1 MPAGIAPGLPSNPLT
16 RSPLD
21 DPKSATRTT
30 ELDTLSAFPVEAP
43 SSASTRAGVLT
54 GDAREARASQ
64 TITVP
69 LDNFRRLLGQTQLAL
84 DRLKADTNALRVD
97 LGELRGV
104 GDHLG
109 KGYTRLG
116 DICRLTEKRSEL
128 TVDVLDAIEKRIE
141 PLEVVRDLGAAAE
154 ERLASL
160 KQLAEEIMRCGA
172 SFEAQREVID
182 QGREEATRVFRLMEE
197 LQARVSSLIEKGE
210 WLGQAEETVG
220 RLEHRADETTAQ
232 LERRV
237 NDVDAQKQAIEQAL
251 VAARTNSDQA
261 LGQAEETVGWLEQRA
276 AETATQLE
284 RRVTHFD
291 AQKQTIEQA
300 LVAALAAS
308 DRGMEQ
314 SAARVDQLEQRAAE
328 TTVQLERCVNNFDVR
343 KQNIEQALVAARTE
357 SDLALDR
364 AGATVGRLEQWAAET
379 TVHVERRVSD
389 FDAQKQTIV
398 QSLVAAVTVS
408 DQRLEHAAA
417 TVGRLEQRAA
427 ETTAQLDRRVSH
439 FDAQKQTI
447 ERAAA
452 EATRVTAILS
462 ALEERVAALTG
473 SHDALGHAEATV
485 GQLERRAAEAKAR
498 LERVV
503 TGKHEVERELE
514 RIGRQ
519 LQTLNESARNSV
531 KVLRSSGVSIRW
543 PAWQLP
549 RALLRWATILGAL
562 VALELAGIVMLRT
575 HDQPAQIARIV
586 PAADRESA
594 VSAPLSLLPS
604 RTSRLVMFVMPANRA
619 AGPTRTIPAN
629 VVSSADRP
637 DPAQA
642 TGRART
648 AGASPPAGS
657 AKETVQYVGAL
668 TVDSEPT
675 GSVVFVDGQQVGETP
690 LQLAGLRAGSH
701 VVRIERDG
709 HDRWTTAVL
718 VAADRQTR
726 VSAKLQAPHGR

>member
-1 MPAGIAPGLPSNPLT
+1 MLSVFPEEA
-16 RSPLD
+16 SP
-21 DPKSATRTT
+21 
-30 ELDTLSAFPVEAP
+30 
-43 SSASTRAGVLT
+43 SASSRSGVLT

-84 DRLKADTNALRVD
+84 DRLRGDAQALGVD
-97 LGELRGV
+97 LKQLRSV

-141 PLEVVRDLGAAAE
+141 PLEVVRDLGAASE

-160 KQLAEEIMRCGA
+160 KRLAEEITRCGA
-172 SFEAQREVID
+172 SFEAQREAID
-182 QGREEATRVFRLMEE
+182 QGGEEASRVLRLMEE

-220 RLEHRADETTAQ
+220 RLEHRASETTTQ

-237 NDVDAQKQAIEQAL
+237 NDFDAQKQTIEQAL
-251 VAARTNSDQA
+251 VAACTNGNQA

-276 AETATQLE
+276 ADTTTQLE

-291 AQKQTIEQA
+291 AQKHTIEQG
-300 LVAALAAS
+300 LVAALAEG

-314 SAARVDQLEQRAAE
+314 AAARVGQLEQRAAD
-328 TTVQLERCVNNFDVR
+328 TTVQLERSVNNFDVR

-364 AGATVGRLEQWAAET
+364 ARAMVSRLEQWAAET
-379 TVHVERRVSD
+379 TVHLERRVSD

-408 DQRLEHAAA
+408 GQRLEQAAA

-427 ETTAQLDRRVSH
+427 ETTAQLDRRVSD

-462 ALEERVAALTG
+462 ALEERVAALSG
-473 SHDALGHAEATV
+473 SHDALGQAETAV
-485 GQLERRAAEAKAR
+485 GQLERRSAEAKAR
-498 LERVV
+498 LEQVV

-514 RIGRQ
+514 RLGKQ
-519 LQTLNESARNSV
+519 LHTLTESARNSV
-531 KVLRSSGVSIRW
+531 NVLRSSGVSIRW
-543 PAWQLP
+543 PVWRLP
-549 RALLRWATILGAL
+549 RPLLRWATVLGAL
-562 VALELAGIVMLRT
+562 VVLEVAGLVMLRT
-575 HDQPAQIARIV
+575 HEQPAQIARVV
-586 PAADRESA
+586 PAAERESPVA
-594 VSAPLSLLPS
+594 APVSLLPS
-604 RTSRLVMFVMPANRA
+604 TATSLPMFVMPAGRA
-619 AGPTRTIPAN
+619 AATTGTIAAHE
-629 VVSSADRP
+629 VSATDRP
-637 DPAQA
+637 DPVQT

-648 AGASPPAGS
+648 AGASQPGGS
-657 AKETVQYVGAL
+657 LKETVQYVGAL

-675 GSVVFVDGQQVGETP
+675 GSVVFVDGQQIGETP
-690 LQLAGLRAGSH
+690 VELAGLRAGSH

-709 HDRWTTAVL
+709 YDRWTTAVL
-718 VAADRQTR
+718 VVADRQTS
-726 VSAKLQAPHGR
+726 VSAKLQAPRGR